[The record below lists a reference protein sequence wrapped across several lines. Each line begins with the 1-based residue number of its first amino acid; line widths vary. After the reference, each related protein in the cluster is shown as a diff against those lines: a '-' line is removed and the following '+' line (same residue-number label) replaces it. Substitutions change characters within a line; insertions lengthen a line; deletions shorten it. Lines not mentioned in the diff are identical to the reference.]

1 MLTLSPNTK
10 IFIAT
15 KRVDM
20 RRSIDGLS
28 ILVKDILN
36 QDALSGHMFVFVNK
50 RGDKLKIL
58 YWDRNGFCIWYKR
71 LEKSA
76 FRIPKIFGSVF
87 CVNPAELSMILE
99 GIDLMHKRRLESIDA
114 QVTD

>member
-15 KRVDM
+15 ERVDM

-28 ILVKDILN
+28 ILVQEILH
-36 QDALSGHMFVFVNK
+36 QDALSDHLFVFVNK
-50 RGDKLKIL
+50 RGDKLKVL

-71 LEKSA
+71 LEKSV

-87 CVNPAELSMILE
+87 CINPTELGMILE
-99 GIDLMHKRRLESIDA
+99 GIDLMHQRRLESVNA
-114 QVTD
+114 HVVN